1 MNRHERRAAEVRQR
15 KAVGRA
21 EAIRL
26 TNEYLAHQAAATV
39 TGATL
44 ILPDGDRLFLSA
56 NDARTMAGRL
66 PARGRA

>member
-1 MNRHERRAAEVRQR
+1 MNRHERRAADARQR
-15 KAVGRA
+15 RTVGRA

-44 ILPDGDRLFLSA
+44 ILPDGSTLYLSA
-56 NDARTMAGRL
+56 DDALAMAGSL
-66 PARGRA
+66 PARG